1 MRVASVYEDLDD
13 VKIKIEGLKHLVR
26 EFALRTDDIDK
37 RMEDL
42 LDQIWESKENKKKSL
57 SFDEEHEQNQ
67 ITIHGI

>member
-1 MRVASVYEDLDD
+1 VASVYEDLDD